1 MKNKFRIAIVGC
13 LMLAA
18 HLSAQMNPSSKR
30 EKDVIRQYGFFVYS
44 VADAY
49 SDSIR
54 ILSYLSVPNHV
65 LQFIKSGNGFEA
77 EYEATI
83 SLKEKKGVRVG
94 RKHWAKSLQTQNY
107 LESASRD
114 IFTIH
119 FYEFKVPPGDYVISA
134 ELLDRDSNN
143 SGVRNKELKFQK
155 HGEKIALYT
164 PFFLDYLSGRWG
176 LNDNEIPLFQSML
189 GEKLTRTSI
198 FISGKVEK
206 GPYDLEIVIRNS
218 KKKELWKKTFQSTAS
233 ENYFHQRII
242 IPEEVAKQGLRK
254 RVDIELKQGG
264 EKKKASVM
272 LAISRQGISRSIGDI
287 SQAVQNM
294 RYILEDDEWK
304 TLSKAKGDD
313 QETLFLEYWDG
324 KDPTPDTPEN
334 ELMDEYFSRVS
345 YSNANFKG
353 YTHGWKTDMG
363 MIYILFGPPDDL
375 ETYNDPMTRYYSQ
388 RWHYYRIN
396 KYFDFVDE
404 QGFGDYRLTTPF
416 FRGQSW

>member
-1 MKNKFRIAIVGC
+1 
-13 LMLAA
+13 
-18 HLSAQMNPSSKR
+18 
-30 EKDVIRQYGFFVYS
+30 
-44 VADAY
+44 
-49 SDSIR
+49 
-54 ILSYLSVPNHV
+54 
-65 LQFIKSGNGFEA
+65 
-77 EYEATI
+77 
-83 SLKEKKGVRVG
+83 
-94 RKHWAKSLQTQNY
+94 
-107 LESASRD
+107 
-114 IFTIH
+114 
-119 FYEFKVPPGDYVISA
+119 VPPGDYVISA